1 MDHDF
6 SLILTFVGGLAAAL
20 LFGLIARKL
29 HLSPLVGYLLA
40 GVVVGPYSP
49 GFVADSH
56 TVEQFAELGVILLMF
71 GVGLHFHLK
80 DLIAVQKVAVP
91 GAVVQIS
98 VATVLGVLV
107 GWMFGWSAI
116 SGLVFGMA
124 ISVASTVVLTRV
136 LEDNQN
142 LHTPGGHVALGWLVV
157 EDLFTILLLVLIPA
171 VMEARQSGAGDWGGI
186 LSELGWMFV
195 KLALLVA
202 LTLFAGKKV
211 IPLVLRYVARTGARD
226 LFTLAV
232 LVIALGVA
240 VYSAE
245 FFGAS
250 MVLGAFLAGMVV
262 GQSDFCARA
271 AAEAMLMRDAFAVL
285 FFVSVGM
292 MFDPMSVGDC
302 WPLALATLGVV
313 MIGKPLAAY
322 VVVRCLR
329 RPVPLALSVSVALA
343 QVGEFSFILAGIGL
357 MYNIL
362 PPDANQAIILAAV
375 VSISLNPILYRQI
388 GPAVKWLQKRGIGLA
403 DPGGVNSM
411 ALPAPDARRVVLVG
425 FGPTGRILKRI
436 LNDNGVEVIIVEM
449 NIDTVTAI
457 REQGGDIVYG
467 DASQREILRHAGIE
481 YAESLI
487 LSASIPDAKE
497 IVGVALE
504 LNPHIDVM
512 IHTKYMRDVDILKEA
527 GASQVF
533 SSESEVALSMA
544 EYFLREGGADD
555 EQIVSERQRIRADAR
570 SFRCGPFIIVGSALS
585 GQRFPCP
592 EWKPFL
598 LPEFGTCFYGN
609 PATVIQF
616 LFCLDGLR
624 MTVTRPRW
632 CSAFSI
638 WFSSCEAIWW
648 HSRIVREASTE
659 HTQVKVGKLASLV
672 RSSLRILRMFLCCW
686 RMRFTFRRTSS
697 GETCSAMAPVSMSRQ
712 SGSMRQITFSG
723 LSSCRME
730 SLKASTTW

>member
-6 SLILTFVGGLAAAL
+6 SLILTFVGGLTAAL

-80 DLIAVQKVAVP
+80 DLIAVQRVAVP

-98 VATVLGVLV
+98 VATVLGVIV
-107 GWMFGWSAI
+107 GWCFGWSTI

-136 LEDNQN
+136 LEDHQN
-142 LHTPGGHVALGWLVV
+142 LHTPSGHVALGWLVV

-171 VMEARQSGAGDWGGI
+171 VMEARQSGAGGWDNI

-195 KLALLVA
+195 KLSVLVA
-202 LTLFAGKKV
+202 LTLFAGKKI

-240 VYSAE
+240 VCSAE

-302 WPLALATLGVV
+302 WPLALATLAVV

-329 RPVPLALSVSVALA
+329 RPLALALNVSVALA
-343 QVGEFSFILAGIGL
+343 QVGEFSFILAGIAL
-357 MYNIL
+357 VYDIL
-362 PPDANQAIILAAV
+362 PPEANQAIILASV
-375 VSISLNPILYRQI
+375 ISISLNPILYRQI
-388 GPAVKWLQKRGIGLA
+388 TPVVKWLEKRGIGL
-403 DPGGVNSM
+403 
-411 ALPAPDARRVVLVG
+411 PAPSLANAIPPPEEDARRVVLVG
-425 FGPTGRILKRI
+425 FGPTGRMLKSI
-436 LNDNGVEVIIVEM
+436 LNDNGVEVVIVEM
-449 NIDTVTAI
+449 NIDTVTRI
-457 REQGGDIVYG
+457 REQGGKIVYG
-467 DASQREILRHAGIE
+467 DARQREVLKHAGIE

-487 LSASIPDAKE
+487 LSSSIPDAKD
-497 IVGVALE
+497 IVEMAIE
-504 LNPHIDVM
+504 LNSRLDVM

-555 EQIVSERQRIRADAR
+555 EKIVSERLRIRAELNNECTSD
-570 SFRCGPFIIVGSALS
+570 
-585 GQRFPCP
+585 
-592 EWKPFL
+592 
-598 LPEFGTCFYGN
+598 
-609 PATVIQF
+609 
-616 LFCLDGLR
+616 
-624 MTVTRPRW
+624 
-632 CSAFSI
+632 
-638 WFSSCEAIWW
+638 
-648 HSRIVREASTE
+648 
-659 HTQVKVGKLASLV
+659 
-672 RSSLRILRMFLCCW
+672 LCH
-686 RMRFTFRRTSS
+686 
-697 GETCSAMAPVSMSRQ
+697 EELNA
-712 SGSMRQITFSG
+712 
-723 LSSCRME
+723 
-730 SLKASTTW
+730 

>member
-98 VATVLGVLV
+98 VAAVLGVLV

-240 VYSAE
+240 VCSAE

-271 AAEAMLMRDAFAVL
+271 AAEAMLMRDASAVL

-555 EQIVSERQRIRADAR
+555 EQIVSERQRIRA
-570 SFRCGPFIIVGSALS
+570 
-585 GQRFPCP
+585 
-592 EWKPFL
+592 E
-598 LPEFGTCFYGN
+598 
-609 PATVIQF
+609 
-616 LFCLDGLR
+616 LDREMPG
-624 MTVTRPRW
+624 V
-632 CSAFSI
+632 SVAG
-638 WFSSCEAIWW
+638 
-648 HSRIVREASTE
+648 HS
-659 HTQVKVGKLASLV
+659 
-672 RSSLRILRMFLCCW
+672 
-686 RMRFTFRRTSS
+686 
-697 GETCSAMAPVSMSRQ
+697 
-712 SGSMRQITFSG
+712 
-723 LSSCRME
+723 
-730 SLKASTTW
+730 